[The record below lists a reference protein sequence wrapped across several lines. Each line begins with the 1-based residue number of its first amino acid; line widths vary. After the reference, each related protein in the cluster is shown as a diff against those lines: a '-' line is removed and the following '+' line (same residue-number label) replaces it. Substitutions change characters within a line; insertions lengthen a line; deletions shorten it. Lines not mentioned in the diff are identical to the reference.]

1 MIAVIFFFFGE
12 YEMRWMEILFWWWG

>member
-1 MIAVIFFFFGE
+1 MIAVIFFFCGE